1 MSYAI
6 SRNSVLAW
14 AALVPDDLHTDPR
27 HVAMPTATRTSPA
40 DRPQGID
47 RPSLTLLGAEPWRAA
62 FEFVAHKLARTS
74 ARPEGDGHPVVL
86 FPGLGTDGAAVAPL
100 RKHCAALG
108 YSAFDWGE
116 GRNTGPR
123 GDVNEWL
130 AALAMRTSASLSGF
144 DQSATLIGWSLGGL
158 YARELGKLLEP
169 QVRQVI
175 TIGTPFN
182 ATADH
187 TNVGWLYRLL
197 GGSPASFDA
206 ELSARLKTAPPVP
219 TTSIYS
225 RTDGVVAWQ
234 TCVHDDGAPRE
245 VQDIEI
251 RGSHIGMGWNAAAL
265 EIIADRLAVPPGR
278 WRPYAATAPAAL
290 AA

>member
-1 MSYAI
+1 
-6 SRNSVLAW
+6 
-14 AALVPDDLHTDPR
+14 
-27 HVAMPTATRTSPA
+27 MPATTRIITADTPH
-40 DRPQGID
+40 GIK

-62 FEFVAHKLARTS
+62 FEFVSHKLAQKS
-74 ARPEGDGHPVVL
+74 PLPAGDGHPVVL

-100 RKHCAALG
+100 RKHCEVLG
-108 YSAFDWGE
+108 YSAFDWGQ

-123 GDVNEWL
+123 GDVDAWL
-130 AALAMRTSASLSGF
+130 STLAGRISASLSGF

-158 YARELGKLLEP
+158 YARELAKLLEP

-197 GGSPASFDA
+197 GGNAASFDPA
-206 ELSARLKTAPPVP
+206 LSMRLKTAPPVP

-225 RTDGVVAWQ
+225 RSDGIVAWQ
-234 TCVHDDGAPRE
+234 TCLHDDGAPSE

-278 WRPYAATAPAAL
+278 WRPYRAEASAL